1 MKFCSSLRIIGED
14 IFYMG
19 VKVAS
24 ITEEKGHLTVVEKF
38 KRMIEQEAVKETE
51 YVTYCTNCEE
61 YLDEE

>member
-1 MKFCSSLRIIGED
+1 
-14 IFYMG
+14 MG